1 LLFAAA
7 AKEMACRDRRHA
19 IRKPCALTDLPA
31 ADRVDLLVG
40 RKPAGLL
47 LRESEPAVDGNLEHA
62 ADPGHQLDIGTV
74 FLNEPVPRTEGT
86 RFIVSRLA
94 PLDSNFHRRSSR
106 PQDGR
111 S

>member
-1 LLFAAA
+1 VEKRRRAARA
-7 AKEMACRDRRHA
+7 TRPPQPQNDAGLS
-19 IRKPCALTDLPA
+19 P
-31 ADRVDLLVG
+31 ADRIYFLVC

-47 LRESEPAVDGNLEHA
+47 LRKSQPAIDGNLEHA

-94 PLDSNFHRRSSR
+94 PLDPDLHSFSR
-106 PQDGR
+106 LQVAT
-111 S
+111 